1 MEGAAGL
8 GSAVGGIIDQIAA
21 GTGILLPDPADL
33 AAFGAAARR
42 LLGDQD
48 QAARMGQ
55 AAHAR
60 IREQYVGDMHLLR
73 YARLLGTLID
83 EG

>member
-1 MEGAAGL
+1 
-8 GSAVGGIIDQIAA
+8 
-21 GTGILLPDPADL
+21 LLPDPADL
-33 AAFGAAARR
+33 AAFGAAACL

-55 AAHAR
+55 AAHAH

-73 YARLLGTLID
+73 YAELLGSLIS
-83 EG
+83 GG